1 MRFDEVGYWSE
12 VKLAIIREYAAAY
25 SCILSRQKQPSLHHV
40 YVDAFSGPGVHI
52 SRSTG
57 DFIAGSP
64 LNALLVEPPFKEFFF
79 IDLDGDKVQHLREIV
94 GDRTDV
100 HIYQGD
106 CNRLLISEV
115 FTRVK
120 WKDYRRALCLLDP
133 YGLHL
138 NWEVLETA
146 GKTRSI
152 EVFLN
157 FPVADMNRNVLW
169 RNPEGVSEDDIA
181 RMNAYW
187 GDNSWRDIAYTR
199 RPGLFGEDEVKA
211 TNKQVAEAFRR
222 RLTDIAG
229 FAYVPEPIPM
239 KNSRGAI
246 VYYLFFASHKPV
258 AEHIVKQIFDK
269 YRHRGTR

>member
-1 MRFDEVGYWSE
+1 
-12 VKLAIIREYAAAY
+12 
-25 SCILSRQKQPSLHHV
+25 
-40 YVDAFSGPGVHI
+40 
-52 SRSTG
+52 
-57 DFIAGSP
+57 
-64 LNALLVEPPFKEFFF
+64 
-79 IDLDGDKVQHLREIV
+79 
-94 GDRTDV
+94 
-100 HIYQGD
+100 
-106 CNRLLISEV
+106 
-115 FTRVK
+115 
-120 WKDYRRALCLLDP
+120 
-133 YGLHL
+133 
-138 NWEVLETA
+138 VLETA